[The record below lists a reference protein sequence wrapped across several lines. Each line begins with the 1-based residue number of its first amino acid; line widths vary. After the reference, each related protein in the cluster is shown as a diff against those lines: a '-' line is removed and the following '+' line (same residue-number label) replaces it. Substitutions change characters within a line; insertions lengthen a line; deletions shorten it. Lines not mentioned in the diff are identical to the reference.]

1 MKRAYFLAIAA
12 TMALLPG
19 CIISDEVTTVTI
31 RPDGSADL
39 VKFNSNI
46 RSTEQG
52 SKGDEELRQ
61 YAEQFDARK
70 NQDFK
75 GIEQA
80 GGKVHDTWWVRRE
93 APYSNIISAWFP
105 SAAALEKWG
114 TIEGEEGQLRLTT
127 HFAQD
132 GGKRKLSMVF
142 LPPKDLRVDDITAPS
157 LKEAR
162 QKQAN
167 GISEI
172 RLVVLG
178 GQITASRGWAVASDK
193 RSALLALD
201 EIAELLR
208 TSPDRIEALLEWE
221 VNR

>member
-61 YAEQFDARK
+61 YADEFDARK
-70 NQDFK
+70 NQDFV

-93 APYSNIISAWFP
+93 APYSNIVSAWLP

-127 HFAQD
+127 HFTQD
-132 GGKRKLSMVF
+132 GRKRKLSMFF
-142 LPPKDLRVDDITAPS
+142 LPPKDFKVDDIASPS

-162 QKQAN
+162 QKQVN

-178 GQITASRGWAVASDK
+178 GEITASRGWTVASDK

-208 TSPDRIEALLEWE
+208 TSPDRIEVLLEWE

>member
-105 SAAALEKWG
+105 IAAALEKWG